1 MFDEFG
7 EVEASHT
14 LVAAV
19 RYFQESPF
27 VTGGGEIDLPVG
39 QSEQVG
45 AMMADMA
52 EHWTGLEGVIAG
64 MYLFADAAQERL
76 QDMLHD
82 DCEECTDSVEAIASF
97 IAVLLQY
104 PRAVVEYVGT
114 GLSATETAAAR
125 ELFDELGLEAPDESE
140 EE

>member
-7 EVEASHT
+7 EVEATQT

-19 RYFQESPF
+19 RFFRDSPF
-27 VTGGGEIDLPVG
+27 VTGGGEIELPAG

-64 MYLFADAAQERL
+64 MFLFADAAQDRL

-82 DCEECTDSVEAIASF
+82 DCEECADSVEVIASF

-104 PRAVVEYVGT
+104 PRAVVEYVAG
-114 GLSATETAAAR
+114 GLSSSEAAAAR
-125 ELFDELGLEAPDESE
+125 ELFDELGLEAPESE